1 MDKKFM
7 DFIKENIK
15 AYLPDTFMDASVEIE
30 ETLKNNDLVRQGLM
44 ICRRGESITPKIYL
58 EDYEKRYK
66 KGESFEQILQE
77 IAELRVLLDCK
88 DTNILPAVMDYASLK
103 QNLTFSM
110 CDPELN
116 HRKMQEYVH
125 TPCGKYAAMYRLVL
139 MAQGEGVASMPI
151 TKEHLKV
158 WKVTE
163 EQLYKDTIQAE
174 NRRGFE
180 LMSMREMVKEITSH
194 HTEESFEAANLLGG
208 SENVPVDDSYVLSNR
223 IRYFGAG
230 AIMHSELLERIGKL
244 LGRDYFILPSC
255 VHELFI
261 IPDVG
266 NQSQEELERR
276 IWEINETENDPEE
289 IFSYHAVF
297 YDHDQKLLLP
307 EKPNEKQHDGKKIEG
322 NNYSPFPLLN

>member
-15 AYLPDTFMDASVEIE
+15 EYLPDAFMDASVEIE
-30 ETLKNNDLVRQGLM
+30 ETLKNNDLIRQGLM

-77 IAELRVLLDCK
+77 IAVLRVLLDCK
-88 DTNILPAVMDYASLK
+88 DANILPEVMDYASLK
-103 QNLTFSM
+103 QNLIFSM

-116 HRKMQEYVH
+116 RKKMQEYVH
-125 TPCGKYAAMYRLVL
+125 TPCGKYAAMYRLVT
-139 MAQGEGVASMPI
+139 MTQEVSAASMPI

-158 WKVTE
+158 WKITE

-174 NRRGFE
+174 KRRGFE
-180 LMSMREMVKEITSH
+180 LMSSRELVKEIKNCYTD
-194 HTEESFEAANLLGG
+194 EPFEAANLLRS
-208 SENVPVDDSYVLSNR
+208 SENVPEDDSYVLSNR
-223 IRYFGAG
+223 IKYLGAG
-230 AIMHSELLERIGKL
+230 AIMNNELLESIGRL
-244 LGRDYFILPSC
+244 LGRDYFILPFS
-255 VHELFI
+255 VHELLIF
-261 IPDVG
+261 PDVG
-266 NQSQEELERR
+266 NQSQEKLERR

>member
-15 AYLPDTFMDASVEIE
+15 EYLPDAFMDASVEIE
-30 ETLKNNDLVRQGLM
+30 ETLKNNDLIRQGLM

-77 IAELRVLLDCK
+77 IAVLRVLLDCK
-88 DTNILPAVMDYASLK
+88 DANILPEVMDYASLK
-103 QNLTFSM
+103 QNLIFSM

-116 HRKMQEYVH
+116 RKKMQEYVH
-125 TPCGKYAAMYRLVL
+125 TPCGKYAAMYRLVT
-139 MAQGEGVASMPI
+139 MTQEVSAASMPI

-158 WKVTE
+158 WKITE

-174 NRRGFE
+174 KRRGFE
-180 LMSMREMVKEITSH
+180 LMSSRELVKEIKNCYTD
-194 HTEESFEAANLLGG
+194 ELFEAANLLRS
-208 SENVPVDDSYVLSNR
+208 SENVPEDDSYVLSNR
-223 IRYFGAG
+223 IKYLGAG
-230 AIMHSELLERIGKL
+230 AIMNNELLESIGRL
-244 LGRDYFILPSC
+244 LGRDYFILPFS
-255 VHELFI
+255 VHELLIF
-261 IPDVG
+261 PDVG
-266 NQSQEELERR
+266 NQSQEKLERR